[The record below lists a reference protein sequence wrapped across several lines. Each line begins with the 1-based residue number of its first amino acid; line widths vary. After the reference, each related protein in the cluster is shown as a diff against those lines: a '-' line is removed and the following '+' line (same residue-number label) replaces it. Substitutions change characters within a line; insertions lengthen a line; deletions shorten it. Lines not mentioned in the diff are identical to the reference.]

1 MKQLSDRSNSL
12 GPDRGVVF
20 QQYALFPWKTA
31 MANVGFGRPLHQGRG
46 FESLWGHILMIDLI
60 GARGTLVRK

>member
-31 MANVGFGRPLHQGRG
+31 MANVGFGLSIKGAVLEAQN
-46 FESLWGHILMIDLI
+46 ESLE
-60 GARGTLVRK
+60 RR